1 MTVERPR
8 FLIEKRPIH
17 QLSQPAVEIMGRDEL
32 GKPKADYLFV
42 EKQLLALHLPCTNPE
57 PSRT

>member
-8 FLIEKRPIH
+8 FLIEQRPIH
-17 QLSQPAVEIMGRDEL
+17 QLGQPAVQIMGWHPL
-32 GKPKADYLFV
+32 GEPKADYLFV